1 MEWRRLLYAAQARL
15 RAIARRTRADDDLGD
30 ELSFHLEMQTRENLA
45 RGLSAHEA
53 ARQARVT
60 LGGVER
66 TKEMTREGRPLH
78 ALETFGHD
86 VRYAVRLIRRS
97 PGFALVGVITIA
109 LGIGANTAIFSIV
122 NGVLLRPLPY
132 ADPDRLVRLYLMNP
146 AQQITDGRLS
156 VPEVSDWNARARTV
170 TSLSGAIAVP
180 MILTG
185 QGDPTEHQVAIV
197 VGDFFG
203 TLGVAARLGRTL
215 TPDDLRSAVP
225 NAVISERLW
234 TSRFDRD
241 PAIVGRTIAMG
252 ALRCTIVGVM
262 PASFRYPASDTD
274 FWAPESVLPE
284 EMLGPRVRSQRQFD
298 GIARLSPGATM
309 EQAQAEVNAIAA
321 ALASEFPSTN
331 KGWAAAR
338 IIPLRTDLVGRVDTA
353 LLVVLAVVG
362 TILLIA
368 CANLANLLLARGT
381 ARRHELATRAA
392 LGADRV
398 RIARQLLTESL
409 VLGILGGTIGL
420 ALAHWMVRTLLALS
434 AATLPRIDEVYVDG
448 RVIAFGLA
456 LAVFASLLFG
466 TLPAL
471 RAARTDPH
479 GMRGR
484 GTLGGGGRVRSTL
497 VVAQVALA
505 VLLVIGAGL
514 MARSFLRLRSVDP
527 GFDPD
532 RVLAATIQYNIAG
545 ASGDIG
551 AYLVQRRAQILE
563 RIASLP
569 GVVAAGSITRMPLEA
584 QCSDTLVF
592 LRADGSGSRDGAP
605 LRAANCLVSPGYL
618 DAMRIPLLRGNKLP
632 EQWPQGAPFPFLVSE
647 AAARR
652 FWPGEDPVGRMVR
665 ANYGGRAIVVG
676 VVGDVRQNGLAED
689 PPPVVY
695 FNQRTAPRSVT
706 TIVVRT
712 TGDPALLAQ
721 PIRDAVRQIDP
732 NQPVRRIATL
742 ADVMSESMARD
753 RFFTLLF
760 AAFGSLA
767 LTLAAVGVYG
777 VLAYT
782 VGQRTTE
789 IGVRIALGA
798 QVRDVL
804 GMVMRSGL
812 QLVGL
817 GVVLGSGAALVVMR
831 VLASQLHGV
840 SARDPLTFVLAPTV
854 LLAVAGLACYLPAR
868 RATKIDAITALRAD

>member
-1 MEWRRLLYAAQARL
+1 
-15 RAIARRTRADDDLGD
+15 
-30 ELSFHLEMQTRENLA
+30 
-45 RGLSAHEA
+45 
-53 ARQARVT
+53 
-60 LGGVER
+60 
-66 TKEMTREGRPLH
+66 
-78 ALETFGHD
+78 
-86 VRYAVRLIRRS
+86 
-97 PGFALVGVITIA
+97 
-109 LGIGANTAIFSIV
+109 
-122 NGVLLRPLPY
+122 
-132 ADPDRLVRLYLMNP
+132 
-146 AQQITDGRLS
+146 
-156 VPEVSDWNARARTV
+156 
-170 TSLSGAIAVP
+170 
-180 MILTG
+180 
-185 QGDPTEHQVAIV
+185 
-197 VGDFFG
+197 
-203 TLGVAARLGRTL
+203 
-215 TPDDLRSAVP
+215 
-225 NAVISERLW
+225 
-234 TSRFDRD
+234 
-241 PAIVGRTIAMG
+241 
-252 ALRCTIVGVM
+252 
-262 PASFRYPASDTD
+262 
-274 FWAPESVLPE
+274 
-284 EMLGPRVRSQRQFD
+284 
-298 GIARLSPGATM
+298 
-309 EQAQAEVNAIAA
+309 
-321 ALASEFPSTN
+321 
-331 KGWAAAR
+331 
-338 IIPLRTDLVGRVDTA
+338 
-353 LLVVLAVVG
+353 
-362 TILLIA
+362 
-368 CANLANLLLARGT
+368 
-381 ARRHELATRAA
+381 
-392 LGADRV
+392 
-398 RIARQLLTESL
+398 
-409 VLGILGGTIGL
+409 
-420 ALAHWMVRTLLALS
+420 
-434 AATLPRIDEVYVDG
+434 
-448 RVIAFGLA
+448 
-456 LAVFASLLFG
+456 
-466 TLPAL
+466 
-471 RAARTDPH
+471 
-479 GMRGR
+479 
-484 GTLGGGGRVRSTL
+484 
-497 VVAQVALA
+497 
-505 VLLVIGAGL
+505 
-514 MARSFLRLRSVDP
+514 
-527 GFDPD
+527 
-532 RVLAATIQYNIAG
+532 
-545 ASGDIG
+545 
-551 AYLVQRRAQILE
+551 VQRRAQILE